1 MKTEAE
7 IRMRGFLR
15 RTPVPELLDLI
26 RKYCLPLEKETVDLK
41 HLGGRILAEPIC
53 SELDVPNFDRSAMDG
68 YALKAEETFGA
79 SKYAPLSFEVVGEVT
94 PGTRFEQTVDSGQ
107 AVRIM
112 TGGPVPA
119 GADAILV
126 AEHAESEGDRIHV
139 QEPVPPGKH
148 IGFCG
153 EDIRAGAPLFESGR
167 KLRPQDIGLL
177 SSVGMHEASVVR
189 RPIIDFLITGNELL
203 PPGSKPQGVSIV
215 DSNSLMLRQLAERDG
230 AEIGKILHLRD
241 ERETIRKAMLE
252 SEADLICV
260 TGGTSVGLED
270 HAPTLLEEIGTL
282 LVHGIPMRPAAP
294 TGFGMIGPSKVFLLP
309 GNPVSCLSAYD
320 CFVGLA
326 IRRLGGLSEDWPY
339 RKTKLPLRSK
349 IASQIGRIEYVRLQI
364 QEGKAEPI
372 ASGGASILS
381 STTRADGFLLTQE
394 SSEGF
399 AEGEEVE
406 LWLYD

>member
-26 RKYCLPLEKETVDLK
+26 RKYCLPLENETVDLK

-148 IGFCG
+148 IGFRG

-260 TGGTSVGLED
+260 TGGHRSGWKIMLPRFWKKSALCWFTASPCARLPQQD
-270 HAPTLLEEIGTL
+270 
-282 LVHGIPMRPAAP
+282 LV
-294 TGFGMIGPSKVFLLP
+294 
-309 GNPVSCLSAYD
+309 
-320 CFVGLA
+320 
-326 IRRLGGLSEDWPY
+326 
-339 RKTKLPLRSK
+339 
-349 IASQIGRIEYVRLQI
+349 
-364 QEGKAEPI
+364 
-372 ASGGASILS
+372 
-381 STTRADGFLLTQE
+381 
-394 SSEGF
+394 
-399 AEGEEVE
+399 
-406 LWLYD
+406 